1 LQTGWHKGVMENQEL
16 KNRLSSIKSL
26 PTLPVVADN
35 VMKLIRNPDSTAYEI
50 AEAISQDQS
59 MASKVLKTA
68 NSAYYGF
75 PRKITTIHYAI
86 VLLGLNNIKNIVL
99 SSSIMGQFP
108 KKNQNLLFDRKEFW
122 KHSLLCGIIS
132 KKISEHMGIKNSE
145 EMFMCGLLH
154 DFGKLIL
161 DTFFQEEF
169 IRALQLAHEH
179 QLTLMEAENRIF
191 GFNHSGVGAL
201 LLRKWSLPSS
211 LVRAV
216 EFHHD
221 PEESLNAFRTASIV
235 HVSDYLCRIT
245 GLGNSGGSVL
255 PELNKK
261 SFKLVDLTSEQ
272 IKGLSLQIVKEFK
285 TATEFLYEGDETDND
300 QTP

>member
-1 LQTGWHKGVMENQEL
+1 MENQEL

-35 VMKLIRNPDSTAYEI
+35 VIKLTQNPDSTAFEI

-59 MASKVLKTA
+59 LASKVLKTA

-75 PRKITTIHYAI
+75 PRKITTINYAI
-86 VLLGLNNIKNIVL
+86 VVLGLNNIKNIVL
-99 SSSIMGQFP
+99 STSIMGQFP
-108 KKNQNLLFDRKEFW
+108 KKDQNLLFDQKDFW

-161 DTFFQEEF
+161 DTFFQKEF
-169 IRALQLAHEH
+169 ICALQLAEEN

-201 LLRKWSLPSS
+201 LLRKWSLPPS
-211 LVRAV
+211 LVKAV
-216 EFHHD
+216 EFHHS
-221 PEESLNAFRTASIV
+221 PEESPNAFRTASIV
-235 HVSDYLCRIT
+235 HVSDYLCRRI
-245 GLGNSGGSVL
+245 GIGSSGGTVL

-261 SFKLVDLTSEQ
+261 SFKLVDLTSDQ
-272 IKGLSLQIVKEFK
+272 IKQLSLQIIKEFK
-285 TATEFLYEGDETDND
+285 IATEFLYEGEKKDDD
-300 QTP
+300 KTP

>member
-1 LQTGWHKGVMENQEL
+1 MENQEL
-16 KNRLSSIKSL
+16 KNRLSGIKSL

-35 VMKLIRNPDSTAYEI
+35 VIKLTQNPDSTAFEI

-59 MASKVLKTA
+59 LASKVLKTA

-75 PRKITTIHYAI
+75 PRKITTINYAI
-86 VLLGLNNIKNIVL
+86 VVLGLNNIKNIVL
-99 SSSIMGQFP
+99 SASIMGQFP
-108 KKNQNLLFDRKEFW
+108 KKNRNFLFDRKEFW

-169 IRALQLAHEH
+169 ISALQLAKEN
-179 QLTLMEAENRIF
+179 QLALMEAEDRIF

-201 LLRKWSLPSS
+201 LLRKWSLPPS
-211 LVRAV
+211 LVKAV
-216 EFHHD
+216 EFHHN

-235 HVSDYLCRIT
+235 HVSDYLCRRT
-245 GLGNSGGSVL
+245 GIGSSGGSVL
-255 PELNKK
+255 PELNKR

-272 IKGLSLQIVKEFK
+272 IKQLSLQIIKEFK
-285 TATEFLYEGDETDND
+285 TATEFLYEGEKKDDD
-300 QTP
+300 KAP

>member
-1 LQTGWHKGVMENQEL
+1 MENQEL
-16 KNRLSSIKSL
+16 KNRLSGIKSL

-35 VMKLIRNPDSTAYEI
+35 VIKLTQNPDSTAFEI

-59 MASKVLKTA
+59 LASKVLKTA

-75 PRKITTIHYAI
+75 PRKITTINYAI
-86 VLLGLNNIKNIVL
+86 VVLGLNNIKNIVL

-108 KKNQNLLFDRKEFW
+108 KKNRNLLFDRKEFW

-169 IRALQLAHEH
+169 ISALQLAHEH
-179 QLTLMEAENRIF
+179 QLTVMEAENRIF

-201 LLRKWSLPSS
+201 LLRKWSLPPS
-211 LVRAV
+211 LVKAV
-216 EFHHD
+216 EFHHS

-235 HVSDYLCRIT
+235 HVSDYLGRRT
-245 GLGNSGGSVL
+245 GIGNSGGSVL

-261 SFKLVDLTSEQ
+261 AFKLVDLTSEQ
-272 IKGLSLQIVKEFK
+272 IRQLSLQIIKEFK
-285 TATEFLYEGDETDND
+285 TATEFLYEGEKKDDD
-300 QTP
+300 QAP